1 MYKFT
6 NACIIEDNPASV
18 FWIKELM
25 EEANF
30 AEHILVYKNGHAA
43 YEQLSSNIEDAAITP
58 DIIFLDLNMPV
69 MDGWQF
75 LQAFTQLKPAKKIL
89 IYILTSSVDPED
101 TVKVL
106 QYNNVQGYL
115 VKPITETDLKK
126 ILLEQTLTEN
136 H

>member
-1 MYKFT
+1 MYKFN

-30 AEHILVYKNGHAA
+30 AAHILVYKNGQAA
-43 YEQLSSNIEDAAITP
+43 FEAISKNIDDAAKTP

-75 LQAFTQLKPAKKIL
+75 LQAFTQLKPTKKIL

-115 VKPITETDLKK
+115 VKPITESELIK
-126 ILLEQTLTEN
+126 ILFEQTSIEPD
-136 H
+136 

>member
-1 MYKFT
+1 MYKF
-6 NACIIEDNPASV
+6 NKACIIEDNPASV

-30 AEHILVYKNGHAA
+30 AETILVYNNGQAA
-43 YEQLSSNIEDAAITP
+43 YEQLSNSIQDAAQTP

-75 LQAFTQLKPAKKIL
+75 LQAFTRLQPTKEIL

-101 TVKVL
+101 TVKAL
-106 QYNNVQGYL
+106 QYKNVTGYL
-115 VKPITETDLKK
+115 VKPITETELKK
-126 ILLEQTLTEN
+126 ILLQQA
-136 H
+136 

>member
-1 MYKFT
+1 MFKF
-6 NACIIEDNPASV
+6 NNVCIIEDNPASV

-30 AEHILVYKNGHAA
+30 AEHFLVYNNGQAA
-43 YEQLSSNIEDAAITP
+43 FEQLSSSIQDAAKTP

-75 LQAFTQLKPAKKIL
+75 LQAFTQLKPAKEIL

-101 TVKVL
+101 TIKVL
-106 QYNNVQGYL
+106 QYKNVAGYL
-115 VKPITETDLKK
+115 VKPITETELKK
-126 ILLEQTLTEN
+126 ILLEQPSTGQ